1 MYIVPPRHK
10 SEDVIAD
17 LEYLDTQIQRVILSS
32 QAPILIT
39 GDVNCNL
46 LASDADVCKRKFS
59 EFLNGLCLH
68 QFVNQPT
75 HRSGS
80 LLDVLVSNSA
90 SFVSNVNVAQC
101 PYSDHCIISAD
112 LCIPKNRPKPT
123 FISSR
128 RLHRM
133 NVLGFQDTL
142 RVTDWSAVFSCT
154 DVSGQWSA
162 FCSNLQPILD
172 FYAPM
177 QRIKIRNPSAP
188 PVSEATRDLMT
199 QRRTVLAQQGRTP
212 EFVLLNKRVRSAIRT
227 DVKNDISRRIAEMG
241 PTTIFRNVRQV
252 IAGKKGTNVIT
263 PESTPD
269 ELNEY
274 FIGVGPRVAAE
285 VQARGAAPSLPCRLP
300 RVGACAFSL
309 LPITLRELRSFL
321 RNMKNSGA
329 CGSDGICIKII
340 KMCFEAIDPV
350 ILHIIKTH

>member
-1 MYIVPPRHK
+1 V
-10 SEDVIAD
+10 
-17 LEYLDTQIQRVILSS
+17 
-32 QAPILIT
+32 IT

-112 LCIPKNRPKPT
+112 LCIPKNRPKST

-154 DVSGQWSA
+154 DVSGQCTVGDWTHLARHVLIGSPRSYLMRYRIENWHGGQGV
-162 FCSNLQPILD
+162 FFLQTV
-172 FYAPM
+172 
-177 QRIKIRNPSAP
+177 KIAS
-188 PVSEATRDLMT
+188 
-199 QRRTVLAQQGRTP
+199 
-212 EFVLLNKRVRSAIRT
+212 
-227 DVKNDISRRIAEMG
+227 
-241 PTTIFRNVRQV
+241 
-252 IAGKKGTNVIT
+252 
-263 PESTPD
+263 
-269 ELNEY
+269 
-274 FIGVGPRVAAE
+274 
-285 VQARGAAPSLPCRLP
+285 
-300 RVGACAFSL
+300 
-309 LPITLRELRSFL
+309 
-321 RNMKNSGA
+321 
-329 CGSDGICIKII
+329 
-340 KMCFEAIDPV
+340 
-350 ILHIIKTH
+350 